1 MKTNNICIVGLGLLG
16 GSYAMALAKNGH
28 TITAIDK
35 NSSALE
41 YAAKMGIINNNGQSE
56 HKLLQKADVVVLAL
70 YPRDI
75 LPWLSLNADYLKQG
89 AIVTDVTGVKADIIE
104 KAQQLI
110 AQRAEYISC
119 HPMAGKEV
127 SGIENASDAML
138 AEANFII
145 TPTEKNTDEAVSFI
159 KEMAQIM
166 GFGKISVLS
175 VQKHDEMIG
184 YVSQLT
190 HAIAVC
196 LMNAQDN
203 THLADYTGDS
213 FRDLTRIARINENM
227 WSELF
232 ILNKDIL
239 SKEIDTFCAE
249 MQNLKGKLQKGDEE
263 GLKQLFISSTVRRAA
278 FDKKKLL

>member
-1 MKTNNICIVGLGLLG
+1 MKKSNFCIVGLGLLG
-16 GSYAMALAKNGH
+16 GSYAMSLTKLGH
-28 TITAIDK
+28 MVTAIDK
-35 NSSALE
+35 NASSLE
-41 YAAKMGIINNNGQSE
+41 YAEKNGIINNMGQSE
-56 HKLLQKADVVVLAL
+56 AQLLQNADAVVLAI

-75 LPWLSLNADYLKQG
+75 LHWLTINAHSLKDG
-89 AIVTDVTGVKADIIE
+89 AIVTDVTGVKADIIP
-104 KAQQLI
+104 KAQQLLG
-110 AQRAEYISC
+110 QRAEYISC

-127 SGIENASDAML
+127 SGVENASEAML
-138 AEANFII
+138 LGANFII
-145 TPTEKNTDEAVSFI
+145 TPTDANTDAAVDFV
-159 KEMAQIM
+159 KAMAQEM

-175 VQKHDEMIG
+175 AQKHDEMIG

-249 MQNLKGKLQKGDEE
+249 MQNLKQKLQSGDEE
-263 GLKQLFISSTVRRAA
+263 GLKQLFVSSTKRRAA
-278 FDKKKLL
+278 FDKK